1 MIMIIAKLKSNR
13 GVTLIELL
21 VASVI
26 ALIATGAALELYVS
40 QQQGWI
46 AQENITDMQQN
57 GRAAVDEIVY
67 HVRQAGYHIPPAL
80 EAIYAS
86 NTNPDT
92 ITLVYLKEPI
102 CDAALKDPMPQPSSE
117 LKCYPDSIDCFISDT
132 WAYIYDP
139 AAEIGEF
146 FLITNVQ
153 YASGHIQHNTMPFSR
168 VYPAG
173 SQIFMIEVVTF
184 FVDNTTDPDHPR
196 LMVERADGIPQ
207 IYADN
212 IEDLQL
218 TYTLAHGAVVDTLIS
233 SQLVREVN
241 IELIARTE
249 REDEIADGF
258 VRDTFVTS
266 VFTRNLAF

>member
-1 MIMIIAKLKSNR
+1 MIITKLKSNR

-57 GRAAVDEIVY
+57 GRAAVDELVY
-67 HVRQAGYHIPPAL
+67 HIRQAGYHIPPAL

-92 ITLVYLKEPI
+92 ITLVYLSEPI
-102 CDAALKDPMPQPSSE
+102 CNAYMVDAMSSPSDDIE
-117 LKCYPDSIDCFISDT
+117 CDPDSITCFEADT

-139 AAEIGEF
+139 ITESGEF
-146 FLITNVQ
+146 FLITEVQ
-153 YASGHIQHNTMPFSR
+153 QASGLLKHGTMSLSKAYADSCH
-168 VYPAG
+168 VY
-173 SQIFMIEVVTF
+173 SIDVVTF

-196 LMVERADGIPQ
+196 LMIERADGIPQ

-241 IELIARTE
+241 IELVARTE